1 MKRAGGFW
9 IALSAGVVAA
19 LGHAPFGLW
28 PVALVGFASLA
39 YIIAQTSRPLLIG
52 WAGGLGYFAVAL
64 HWIVQPFLVDV
75 ARHGWMAPFALIL
88 LAGGLALFWAAAG
101 WASAR
106 LGHRALGWA
115 VALAAAELARGYVL
129 TGFPWALPAYIW
141 ADTPVRISASIFGP
155 YGLTLITLMLASA
168 AVMDFK
174 ALNRKAVLI
183 SLTGFAAL
191 FLTSFALTA
200 PATETVGQV
209 RLVQPN
215 APQHEKW
222 DPEKAHIF
230 VDRQIEFTGA
240 PKDGVDLIVWPE
252 VSIPYRLENAAPVL
266 GRIALAAEGVP
277 VVLGTNRSE
286 NGKLHNSMVR
296 VDATGTPVQTYDKIR
311 LVPFGEFIPFGQLA
325 RLVGLRSFAAR
336 DGFGFSSGGDLSLID
351 TPLGRA
357 LPLICYE
364 AIFPQHIRG
373 TSERPDYILQI
384 TNDAWFGTFSG
395 PYQHL
400 DQARFRAAEQG
411 LPMVRVANTGVSAVI
426 DAQGRVLNQL
436 DLGHTGYL
444 DTLVPSAMPPTL
456 YSVTGDLS
464 AIVFLFLTLSGLIL
478 SKRRN
483 TIANQT
489 TTS

>member
-1 MKRAGGFW
+1 MNRAGGFW
-9 IALSAGVVAA
+9 IAVVAGAAAA

-28 PVALVGFASLA
+28 PVALLGFASLA
-39 YIIAQTSRPLLIG
+39 YMVAQTRRPMLIG

-64 HWIVQPFLVDV
+64 HWIVQPFLVDI

-101 WASAR
+101 WVSAR

-115 VALAAAELARGYVL
+115 VALSAAELARGYVL
-129 TGFPWALPAYIW
+129 SGFPWALPAYIW
-141 ADTPVRISASIFGP
+141 ADTPVRLSAAIFGP
-155 YGLTLITLMLASA
+155 YGLTLITLVLASA
-168 AVMDFK
+168 IVLDFK
-174 ALNRKAVLI
+174 APNPKAVLI
-183 SLTGFAAL
+183 SLAGFATL
-191 FLTSFALTA
+191 FLLSFALISPT
-200 PATETVGQV
+200 TETRGHV

-222 DPEKAHIF
+222 DPAKAQIF
-230 VDRQIEFTGA
+230 VDRQIEFTRA
-240 PKDGVDLIVWPE
+240 PKEGVDLIIWPE
-252 VSIPYRLENAAPVL
+252 VAIPYRLETAAPVL
-266 GRIALAAEGVP
+266 ARIALAAEGVP
-277 VVLGTNRSE
+277 VVLGANRSE
-286 NGKLHNSMVR
+286 NGLLFNSMVR
-296 VDATGTPVQTYDKIR
+296 VDASGAPGQIYDKIR

-336 DGFGFSSGGDLSLID
+336 DGFGFSPGDELILID

-364 AIFPQHIRG
+364 AIFPQHISG
-373 TSERPDYILQI
+373 ATERPDYILQI

-400 DQARFRAAEQG
+400 DQARFRAVEQG
-411 LPMVRVANTGVSAVI
+411 LPLVRVANTGVSAVI

-436 DLGHTGYL
+436 GLGETGYL
-444 DTLVPSAMPPTL
+444 DASVPSAMSPTL

-464 AIVFLFLTLSGLIL
+464 TIVFLFLTLGGLL
-478 SKRRN
+478 VAKSRN